1 MKQLTYILIML
12 FSIVTFSQDKKAT
25 TKTKDIDKEANRV
38 IDSLSIVHK
47 VNVVSILVE
56 TYNGVTK
63 TSIAYVKNKQLV
75 YKVIKTEIAKKEDE

>member
-12 FSIVTFSQDKKAT
+12 FSIVTFSQEKKAI
-25 TKTKDIDKEANRV
+25 TKAKDIDKEANRV
-38 IDSLSIVHK
+38 IDSLSKVYK

-63 TSIAYVKNKQLV
+63 TSIAHVKNKQLV
-75 YKVIKTEIAKKEDE
+75 YKVINTEIAKKEDE